1 MSRSTVSRARSPSD
15 GSRGKLAE
23 WIALRL
29 VLAII
34 GFGIR
39 LRARR
44 ARPEPEGTRGD
55 TPYFVEMKKWGG
67 ETVGFAIGMP
77 FKSPAWIRLH
87 PGTWA
92 NHLAKRLRVSSE
104 IHTGDPKFD
113 DDIYITCD
121 HPAAPPFFAQRPE
134 LRAAVIAALEA
145 RYKHIQFDGSA
156 LWMARTSTTGPSE
169 TDLAML
175 EAIHRAARPL
185 EAGLPRRF
193 ADSFIWHALVLE
205 TLIWAIFAYALA
217 AFLRFY
223 IRFVDIHVFRTAIA
237 LRGIPVALV
246 LLALL
251 LFLVHRWM
259 RGTPRGQLLIV
270 ETVAV
275 LFVGLP
281 IASIQVVADT
291 NRGLDTSE
299 PTTVTRTFDRCETRE
314 HRRERAIWYSH
325 HVWLRDAHG
334 EPALPDNIRVP
345 DDVCAAG
352 RPGDSV
358 VITLGEGRWG
368 VPYYRKI
375 EIHGVTYE
383 P

>member
-1 MSRSTVSRARSPSD
+1 M
-15 GSRGKLAE
+15 

-29 VLAII
+29 VLAIV
-34 GFGIR
+34 GFVIR
-39 LRARR
+39 LRHRGGQ
-44 ARPEPEGTRGD
+44 PKPEGTRGN
-55 TPYFVEMKKWGG
+55 TPYFVTTKKLGG
-67 ETVGFAIGMP
+67 QPVGFSIGMP
-77 FKSPAWIRLH
+77 LKSPAWIRLH
-87 PGTWA
+87 RGSWA

-104 IHTGDPKFD
+104 VHTGDPKFD

-121 HPAAPPFFAQRPE
+121 HPAAPPFFAQHAE

-145 RYKHIQFDGSA
+145 GYKRIEFDGVTV
-156 LWMARTSTTGPSE
+156 WMDRLSNAAPSE
-169 TDLAML
+169 ADLAML
-175 EAIHRAARPL
+175 DAIHTAAEPL
-185 EAGLPRRF
+185 EAGLPHRF
-193 ADSFIWHALVLE
+193 ADNFIWHALVLE
-205 TLIWAIFAYALA
+205 ALIWTIFGYAVA

-246 LLALL
+246 LLALIL
-251 LFLVHRWM
+251 WLVHRWM

-275 LFVGLP
+275 LLFGLP

-291 NRGLDTSE
+291 NRALDTSE
-299 PTTVTRTFDRCETRE
+299 PTVVTRTFDHCETRE
-314 HRRERAIWYSH
+314 HRRERATWYSH
-325 HVWLRDAHG
+325 HMWLRDSKG

-345 DDVCAAG
+345 AVVCSAG
-352 RPGDSV
+352 QPGDPIE
-358 VITLGEGRWG
+358 ITLGAGRWG

-375 EIHGVTYE
+375 QLHGMAYE